1 MSFDA
6 DRSAAES
13 AWRATRREEFLS
25 SFSER
30 RSLSYSQRELGLF
43 PHRCIF
49 SLEQFFDIGLCEIII
64 NLKLDFLG
72 NEFLGS
78 HLNDAALFIYTHRD
92 GSDNP
97 FGQNWFNESSNISLW
112 VW

>member
-1 MSFDA
+1 MSFET
-6 DRSAAES
+6 DRPAAES
-13 AWRATRREEFLS
+13 AWRAPRREEFLGR
-25 SFSER
+25 FSES

-43 PHRCIF
+43 PDRGIF
-49 SLEQFFDIGLCEIII
+49 CLEQFFDVGLGEIII

-78 HLNDAALFIYTHRD
+78 HLNDAALFINTHRD

-97 FGQNWFNESSNISLW
+97 FGQNWLNESSNISLW